1 MQFCQVKKV
10 VIKAPFNLICSLR
23 KPRPTRYW
31 NSNFSLTK
39 VANTGV
45 FNHYAKAARVQV
57 FGPSAKITWPSAN
70 EIAGAQIHIMAYH
83 ISKFQVFSFGGFGV
97 FVHRKKVVK
106 KCNVVVHQAFQ
117 IRKLQKFLIR
127 KVFNRKKKN
136 KKKNRIKEKKRCQS
150 SQKLNVG
157 AETTSPGG
165 HKFEIFILLPRLV
178 FEE

>member
-1 MQFCQVKKV
+1 
-10 VIKAPFNLICSLR
+10 
-23 KPRPTRYW
+23 
-31 NSNFSLTK
+31 
-39 VANTGV
+39 
-45 FNHYAKAARVQV
+45 
-57 FGPSAKITWPSAN
+57 
-70 EIAGAQIHIMAYH
+70 MAYH

-127 KVFNRKKKN
+127 KVFNRKKKKQ
-136 KKKNRIKEKKRCQS
+136 KKTELKKKKRCQS

-165 HKFEIFILLPRLV
+165 RKFEIFILLPRLV
-178 FEE
+178 FEELRFEPSIGLSVFMVENPYHETDCLKICAKVV

>member
-10 VIKAPFNLICSLR
+10 VIKAPFNLIYSLR

-57 FGPSAKITWPSAN
+57 FGPSAQITRPSAN

-83 ISKFQVFSFGGFGV
+83 ISKFQVFSFGCLGV

-136 KKKNRIKEKKRCQS
+136 RIKEKKRCQS

-165 HKFEIFILLPRLV
+165 RKFEIFILLPRLV